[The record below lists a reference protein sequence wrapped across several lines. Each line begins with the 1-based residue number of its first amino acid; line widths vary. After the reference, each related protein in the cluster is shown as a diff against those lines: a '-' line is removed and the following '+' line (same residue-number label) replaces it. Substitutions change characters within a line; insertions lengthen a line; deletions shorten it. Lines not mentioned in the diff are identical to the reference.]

1 MTTTLLSAPS
11 KQPSRDLPSGSGKQ
25 PIAENTMKTQTHT
38 LKNHP
43 AATHKQRDKTQQ
55 EAGITQKDKPGDI
68 GGTVGLASKPPTATP
83 PKGSG
88 QGRDQTA
95 TWADRVRVTDSTTRH
110 TLDPVPQKPA
120 GSRLQIPAEMLQHNR
135 DHWAKTMIGFF
146 TGCRLPYH
154 AVSLIA
160 KKAWTRYCLEQVLT
174 MDDGFLIFRFKT
186 EEAITEVIEKGPW
199 MFGGKNIILQKW
211 TPAFQFDR
219 SKISKLSVWIRLKGL
234 PLPLWTKQGLSM
246 AASMV
251 GKLLSCDEMTINCR
265 RLDYVRLCVEL
276 DAGLPFIHHFEM
288 ECPLLGEP
296 LRINV
301 EYEWKPSR
309 CEGCKS
315 FGHSCVKKNEV
326 SPEGKQK
333 DERGKD
339 NQSEGGATVPLHNDV
354 SPIEVILR
362 REGSSEVSPK
372 QDMVQPENP
381 PTLKPNLDI
390 TQAHMARD
398 PKGKGISTDE
408 SNSGM
413 ETQHRK
419 GNSRETYTSSQSRE
433 EVGDDESSVHAN
445 CQASARDEDNA
456 WSPPVVRKKKGGRK
470 KKEARGF

>member
-1 MTTTLLSAPS
+1 
-11 KQPSRDLPSGSGKQ
+11 
-25 PIAENTMKTQTHT
+25 
-38 LKNHP
+38 
-43 AATHKQRDKTQQ
+43 
-55 EAGITQKDKPGDI
+55 
-68 GGTVGLASKPPTATP
+68 
-83 PKGSG
+83 
-88 QGRDQTA
+88 
-95 TWADRVRVTDSTTRH
+95 
-110 TLDPVPQKPA
+110 
-120 GSRLQIPAEMLQHNR
+120 
-135 DHWAKTMIGFF
+135 MIGFF
-146 TGCRLPYH
+146 IGCRLPYH
-154 AVSLIA
+154 VVSLIA
-160 KKAWTRYCLEQVLT
+160 KKAWTRYGLEQVLT

-211 TPAFQFDR
+211 TSAFQFDR

-246 AASMV
+246 AASMMQV
-251 GKLLSCDEMTINCR
+251 YLL
-265 RLDYVRLCVEL
+265 
-276 DAGLPFIHHFEM
+276 FIIFEM

-296 LRINV
+296 LRVNV

-315 FGHSCVKKNEV
+315 FGHNCVKKNEV

-333 DERGKD
+333 DEGGKD
-339 NQSEGGATVPLHNDV
+339 NYSEGGATVPLHNDV
-354 SPIEVILR
+354 SPKEVILR
-362 REGSSEVSPK
+362 REGSIQTEVSPK

-381 PTLKPNLDI
+381 PTLKLNLDI

-419 GNSRETYTSSQSRE
+419 GNNRETYTSSQSRE
-433 EVGDDESSVHAN
+433 EVGDDESSVHAD
-445 CQASARDEDNA
+445 CQASARDEDTA